1 MAHSHNHSH
10 HGHSH
15 SFEESTE
22 TRLWISLFLNLG
34 ISVAQ
39 LIGGFISNSL
49 ALISDA
55 VHNLSDTGSIGISLV
70 ARKYAV
76 KSATTQK
83 TFGYRRADIIGA
95 FINLIILV
103 IVSLF
108 LIKEGMERFFA
119 PETIDGAL
127 MFWIALV
134 GLVGNVVSVI
144 LLHAGSKRS
153 LNIKSTYIHLIWDA
167 AASLA
172 VIIGGV
178 LVLYFDFYIIDP
190 ILTIAIA
197 LYILYTSYELLR
209 QTIDIL
215 MESVPADINV
225 REIKRELEQ
234 IPRVLDIHHVH
245 VWNLDEHQM
254 LLECHARID
263 EEEASNLEEIKNDIK
278 EKLEVS
284 FQITHSTIEF
294 ELKPCR
300 DRTHSS

>member
-1 MAHSHNHSH
+1 MAHSHDHSH

-34 ISVAQ
+34 ITIAQ

-70 ARKYAV
+70 ARKFARKEV
-76 KSATTQK
+76 TQQK

-103 IVSLF
+103 FVSLF
-108 LIKEGMERFFA
+108 LIKEGVERFFN

-144 LLHAGSKRS
+144 LLHAGSKKS

-172 VIIGGV
+172 VIVGGI
-178 LVLYFDFYIIDP
+178 LVIYFELYVVDP

-225 REIKRELEQ
+225 KEIKKELEQ

-254 LLECHARID
+254 LLECHAQID
-263 EEEASNLEEIKNDIK
+263 EDEASSLEEIKNEIK
-278 EKLEVS
+278 QKLEES

-294 ELKPCR
+294 ELKPCN